1 MRRRIIIP
9 ASVLFDRLQ
18 AFWEGQ
24 RVHTWLTNL
33 LVFVFILMLMLVEF
47 NRRHWLPDT
56 LAEMLPGSH
65 FYSVSFAFTL
75 LLIVEVIGLVF
86 SLADSVANSVG
97 KQFEVLSLILLRQSF
112 KQLIYFPEPL
122 QWTGVNEAVIHILAD
137 AFTALIL
144 FLLLALYYRMQ
155 RHAPICKDEVQQGHF
170 VAYKKTLALILL
182 ITFTLTGLY
191 DLFAPLFHNTR
202 FDFFA
207 SFYTI
212 LIFSDILI
220 VLVSLRYSYSYATL
234 FRNSGFALTTVLIRM
249 ALSAPHYFNAGLGL
263 LSMVFAIGL
272 TFSYNHFMRS
282 IPDAEKP

>member
-1 MRRRIIIP
+1 MRRRIILP
-9 ASVLFDRLQ
+9 ASALFDRLQ
-18 AFWEGQ
+18 NFWEGQ
-24 RVHTWLTNL
+24 RVHVWLTNL
-33 LVFVFILMLMLVEF
+33 LVLVFMAVLILVEF
-47 NRRHWLPDT
+47 NRRQWLPVAIAET
-56 LAEMLPGSH
+56 LPRSH

-112 KQLIYFPEPL
+112 KQLVYFPEPL
-122 QWTGVNEAVIHILAD
+122 HWIGVNEAILHILAD

-155 RHAPICKDEVQQGHF
+155 RHAPICRDEVQQGHF
-170 VAYKKTLALILL
+170 IAYKKTLALLLL

-191 DLFAPLFHNTR
+191 DLFAPLLQNAR

-249 ALSAPHYFNAGLGL
+249 ALSAPHYFNALLGL
-263 LSMVFAIGL
+263 LSMLFAIGL

-282 IPDAEKP
+282 VPEEEK